1 MESSKQS
8 KFVIRSLH
16 ASIEKKEILH
26 GVDLTVRSREVH
38 AVMGP
43 NGSGKSTLA
52 AVLLGHPAYA
62 VSHNS
67 GSKILLDGKNIIN
80 WSPEKRANA
89 GLFLAFQ
96 SPIAISGV
104 SVMNLLRSAY
114 EVRHLKGNSN
124 RANIVQNPILARRF
138 QVGGASIGEFTDM
151 VKSYA
156 ALLHLDEDLLRRSIN
171 EGFSGGERKKI
182 EMLQALVLPNKF
194 AIFDEIDT
202 GLDVDALKA
211 VSAGITQLNKRGVGV
226 LIITHYQR
234 ILRYVKP
241 DKVHILVSGKIVD
254 TKDASLARKIEQ
266 QGYSKYL
273 V

>member
-1 MESSKQS
+1 
-8 KFVIRSLH
+8 
-16 ASIEKKEILH
+16 
-26 GVDLTVRSREVH
+26 
-38 AVMGP
+38 
-43 NGSGKSTLA
+43 
-52 AVLLGHPAYA
+52 
-62 VSHNS
+62 
-67 GSKILLDGKNIIN
+67 
-80 WSPEKRANA
+80 
-89 GLFLAFQ
+89 
-96 SPIAISGV
+96 
-104 SVMNLLRSAY
+104 
-114 EVRHLKGNSN
+114 
-124 RANIVQNPILARRF
+124 
-138 QVGGASIGEFTDM
+138 M